1 MDMSIT
7 TQAPPAGPMPQGLDP
22 DLLRSFVLIAE
33 EGSFSRAAERV
44 GRTQSAVSMQMQR
57 LEGMLGRRLLDR
69 GRGGQVGLTQ
79 HGAMLLDRAQELLA
93 LNDRIWASFR
103 TPVVQGRVRL
113 GSPDDYALR
122 YLPPVLKSFA
132 DTHPG
137 IEVAVECLPSVELV
151 PKLRA
156 GELDLSLLSEGEE
169 IGAWPSI
176 ELWRGK
182 LRWITSERYAPHRL
196 DPLPLA
202 LSRTSCSWGKAAV
215 EALEAA
221 GRRYRVAYTSASQMG
236 THAPVMAGLAVTVS
250 TISWVPEGLRVVRR
264 EEGLPDLPDFG
275 IRLARGRDAQQPVT
289 DVLARHITD
298 TFRGEMRRMDRV
310 A

>member
-1 MDMSIT
+1 MNT
-7 TQAPPAGPMPQGLDP
+7 PHGLDP
-22 DLLRSFVLIAE
+22 DLLRAFVYIAE
-33 EGSFSRAAERV
+33 DGSFSRAAARV
-44 GRTQSAVSMQMQR
+44 GRTQAAVAMQVQR
-57 LEGMLGRRLLDR
+57 LETALGQRLFAR
-69 GRGGQVGLTQ
+69 GRGGQVTLTP
-79 HGAMLLDRAQELLA
+79 HGTMLLDRARALLR
-93 LNDRIWASFR
+93 LNDEIWNVFR
-103 TPVVQGRVRL
+103 TPQMQGRVRL

-122 YLPPVLKSFA
+122 YLPQVLKSFA

-137 IEVAVECLPSVELV
+137 VEVAVDCLPSIELL

-169 IGAWPSI
+169 VAGWPSVQ
-176 ELWRGK
+176 LWRGP
-182 LRWITSERYAPHRL
+182 LRWITSDRYAPHRL

-202 LSRTSCSWGKAAV
+202 LSRTSCSWGKAAIT
-215 EALEAA
+215 ALEAA
-221 GRRYRVAYTSASQMG
+221 GRSYRLAYTSASQMG

-275 IRLARGRDAQQPVT
+275 ILLARGRDAQQPVT

-298 TFRGEMRRMDRV
+298 TFRGEMRRLDR
-310 A
+310 AA

>member
-1 MDMSIT
+1 MM
-7 TQAPPAGPMPQGLDP
+7 PMTPYGLDP
-22 DLLRSFVLIAE
+22 DLLRSFVFIAE
-33 EGSFSRAAERV
+33 DGSFSRAAERV

-57 LEGMLGRRLLDR
+57 LEAALGKRLFTR
-69 GRGGQVGLTQ
+69 GRGGQVTLTS
-79 HGAMLLDRAQELLA
+79 HGATLLERARELLS
-93 LNDRIWASFR
+93 LNDQIWNTFH
-103 TPVVQGRVRL
+103 TPQVQGRVRL

-122 YLPPVLKSFA
+122 YLPLVLKSFA

-137 IEVAVECLPSVELV
+137 VEVAVDCAPSIELF

-169 IGAWPSI
+169 VAGWPSI
-176 ELWRGK
+176 ELWRGP
-182 LRWITSERYAPHRL
+182 LRWITSDRHAPHRL

-202 LSRTSCSWGKAAV
+202 LSRTSCSWGKAAIS
-215 EALEAA
+215 ALEAE
-221 GRRYRVAYTSASQMG
+221 GRNYRLAYTSASQMG

-250 TISWVPEGLRVVRR
+250 TISWVPDGLRVVRR

-275 IRLARGRDAQQPVT
+275 IMLARGRDAQQPVT

-298 TFRGEMRRMDRV
+298 TFRGEMRRMDR
-310 A
+310 AA

>member
-1 MDMSIT
+1 MM
-7 TQAPPAGPMPQGLDP
+7 PMNTPHGLDP
-22 DLLRSFVLIAE
+22 DLLRAFVYIAE
-33 EGSFSRAAERV
+33 DGSFSRAAARV
-44 GRTQSAVSMQMQR
+44 GRTQSAVSMQVQR
-57 LEGMLGRRLLDR
+57 LETALGQRLFAR
-69 GRGGQVGLTQ
+69 GRGGQVTLTP
-79 HGAMLLDRAQELLA
+79 HGTMLLDRARALLR
-93 LNDRIWASFR
+93 LNDEIWNVFR
-103 TPVVQGRVRL
+103 TPQMQGRVRL

-122 YLPPVLKSFA
+122 YLPQVLKSFA

-137 IEVAVECLPSVELV
+137 VEVAVDCLPSIELL

-169 IGAWPSI
+169 VAGWPSVQ
-176 ELWRGK
+176 LWRGP
-182 LRWITSERYAPHRL
+182 LRWITSDRYAQHRL

-202 LSRTSCSWGKAAV
+202 LSRTSCSWGKAAIT
-215 EALEAA
+215 ALEAA
-221 GRRYRVAYTSASQMG
+221 GRSYRLAYTSASQMG

-275 IRLARGRDAQQPVT
+275 ILLARGRDAQQPVT

-298 TFRGEMRRMDRV
+298 TFRGEMRRLDR
-310 A
+310 AA

>member
-1 MDMSIT
+1 MNT
-7 TQAPPAGPMPQGLDP
+7 PHGLDP
-22 DLLRSFVLIAE
+22 DLLRAFVYIAE
-33 EGSFSRAAERV
+33 DGSFSRAAARV
-44 GRTQSAVSMQMQR
+44 GRTQSAVSMQVQR
-57 LEGMLGRRLLDR
+57 LETALGQRLFAR
-69 GRGGQVGLTQ
+69 GRGGQVTLTP
-79 HGAMLLDRAQELLA
+79 HGTMLLERARALLR
-93 LNDRIWASFR
+93 LNDEIWNVFR
-103 TPVVQGRVRL
+103 TPQMQGRVRL

-122 YLPPVLKSFA
+122 YLPQVLKSFA

-137 IEVAVECLPSVELV
+137 VEVAVDCLPSIELL

-169 IGAWPSI
+169 VAGWPSVQ
-176 ELWRGK
+176 LWRGP
-182 LRWITSERYAPHRL
+182 LRWITSDRYAPHRL

-202 LSRTSCSWGKAAV
+202 LSRTSCSWGKAAIT
-215 EALEAA
+215 ALEAA
-221 GRRYRVAYTSASQMG
+221 GRSYRLAYTSASQMG

-275 IRLARGRDAQQPVT
+275 ILLARGRDAQQPVT

-298 TFRGEMRRMDRV
+298 TFRGEMRRLDR
-310 A
+310 AA

>member
-1 MDMSIT
+1 MLIQHT
-7 TQAPPAGPMPQGLDP
+7 LRYLPAQ
-22 DLLRSFVLIAE
+22 LLSPLA
-33 EGSFSRAAERV
+33 
-44 GRTQSAVSMQMQR
+44 Q
-57 LEGMLGRRLLDR
+57 LLS
-69 GRGGQVGLTQ
+69 
-79 HGAMLLDRAQELLA
+79 MLLWTHWLSPQDMGVFTLVTVTQEIA
-93 LNDRIWASFR
+93 Y
-103 TPVVQGRVRL
+103 VVSLSWYSV
-113 GSPDDYALR
+113 YALR

-137 IEVAVECLPSVELV
+137 IEVAVECLPSVELL

-215 EALEAA
+215 DALEAA

>member
-1 MDMSIT
+1 MM
-7 TQAPPAGPMPQGLDP
+7 PMNTPHGLDP
-22 DLLRSFVLIAE
+22 DLLRAFVYIAE
-33 EGSFSRAAERV
+33 DGSFSRAAARV
-44 GRTQSAVSMQMQR
+44 GRTQSAVSMQVQR
-57 LEGMLGRRLLDR
+57 LETALGQRLFAR
-69 GRGGQVGLTQ
+69 GRGGQVTLTP
-79 HGAMLLDRAQELLA
+79 HGTMLLERARALLR
-93 LNDRIWASFR
+93 LNDEIWNVFR
-103 TPVVQGRVRL
+103 TPQMQGRVRL

-122 YLPPVLKSFA
+122 YLPQVLKSFA

-137 IEVAVECLPSVELV
+137 VEVAVDCLPSIELL

-169 IGAWPSI
+169 VAGWPSVQ
-176 ELWRGK
+176 LWRGP
-182 LRWITSERYAPHRL
+182 LRWITSDRYAPHRL

-202 LSRTSCSWGKAAV
+202 LSRTSCSWGKAAIT
-215 EALEAA
+215 ALEAA
-221 GRRYRVAYTSASQMG
+221 GRSYRLAYTSASQMG

-275 IRLARGRDAQQPVT
+275 ILLARGRDAQQPVT

-298 TFRGEMRRMDRV
+298 TFRGEMRRLDR
-310 A
+310 AA

>member
-1 MDMSIT
+1 
-7 TQAPPAGPMPQGLDP
+7 
-22 DLLRSFVLIAE
+22 
-33 EGSFSRAAERV
+33 
-44 GRTQSAVSMQMQR
+44 MQMQR
-57 LEGMLGRRLLDR
+57 LEAMLGRRLLDR

-79 HGAMLLDRAQELLA
+79 HGAMLLERARELLA
-93 LNDRIWASFR
+93 LNDQIWASFR

-137 IEVAVECLPSVELV
+137 IEVAVECLPSVELL

-182 LRWITSERYAPHRL
+182 LRWITSERYSPHRL

-275 IRLARGRDAQQPVT
+275 IRMARGRDAQQPVT

-298 TFRGEMRRMDRV
+298 TFRAEMRRMDR
-310 A
+310 AA

>member
-1 MDMSIT
+1 MN
-7 TQAPPAGPMPQGLDP
+7 APHGLDP
-22 DLLRSFVLIAE
+22 DLLRAFVFIAE

-57 LEGMLGRRLLDR
+57 LEAALGQRLLQR
-69 GRGGQVGLTQ
+69 GRGGQVSLTS
-79 HGAMLLDRAQELLA
+79 HGAMLLERARELLA
-93 LNDRIWASFR
+93 LNDAIWTAFR
-103 TPVVQGRVRL
+103 TPQVQGRVRL
-113 GSPDDYALR
+113 GTPDDYALR

-137 IEVAVECLPSVELV
+137 VEVAVDCLPSVELF

-169 IGAWPSI
+169 TAGWPAV
-176 ELWRGK
+176 ELWRGP
-182 LRWITSERYAPHRL
+182 LRWITSDRYAPHRL

-202 LSRTSCSWGKAAV
+202 LARTSCSWGRAAV
-215 EALEAA
+215 AALEAA
-221 GRRYRVAYTSASQMG
+221 GRGYRVAYTSASQMG

-264 EEGLPDLPDFG
+264 DEGLPDLPDFG
-275 IRLARGRDAQQPVT
+275 ILLAKGRHASQPVT
-289 DVLARHITD
+289 DVLASHIAE
-298 TFRGEMRRMDRV
+298 TFREEMRRMDR
-310 A
+310 AA

>member
-1 MDMSIT
+1 MM
-7 TQAPPAGPMPQGLDP
+7 PMNTPHGLDP
-22 DLLRSFVLIAE
+22 DLLRAFVYIAE
-33 EGSFSRAAERV
+33 DGSFSRAAARV
-44 GRTQSAVSMQMQR
+44 GRTQSAVSMQVQR
-57 LEGMLGRRLLDR
+57 LETALGQRLFAR
-69 GRGGQVGLTQ
+69 GRGGQVTLTP
-79 HGAMLLDRAQELLA
+79 HGTMLLDRARALLR
-93 LNDRIWASFR
+93 LNDEIWNVFR
-103 TPVVQGRVRL
+103 TPQMQGRVRL

-122 YLPPVLKSFA
+122 YLPQVLKSFA

-137 IEVAVECLPSVELV
+137 VEVAVDCLPSIELL

-169 IGAWPSI
+169 VAGWPSVQ
-176 ELWRGK
+176 LWRGP
-182 LRWITSERYAPHRL
+182 LRWITSDRYAPHRL

-202 LSRTSCSWGKAAV
+202 LSRTSCSWGKAAIT
-215 EALEAA
+215 ALEAA
-221 GRRYRVAYTSASQMG
+221 GRSYRLAYTSASQMG

-275 IRLARGRDAQQPVT
+275 ILLARGRDAQQPVT

-298 TFRGEMRRMDRV
+298 TFRGEMRRLDR
-310 A
+310 AA

>member
-1 MDMSIT
+1 MMT
-7 TQAPPAGPMPQGLDP
+7 MNTPHGLDP
-22 DLLRSFVLIAE
+22 DLLRAFVYIAE
-33 EGSFSRAAERV
+33 DGSFSRAAARV
-44 GRTQSAVSMQMQR
+44 GRTQSAVSMQVQR
-57 LEGMLGRRLLDR
+57 LETALGQRLFAR
-69 GRGGQVGLTQ
+69 GRGGQVTLTP
-79 HGAMLLDRAQELLA
+79 HGTMLLDRARALLR
-93 LNDRIWASFR
+93 LNDEIWNVFR
-103 TPVVQGRVRL
+103 TPQMQGRVRL

-122 YLPPVLKSFA
+122 YLPQVLKSFA

-137 IEVAVECLPSVELV
+137 VEVAVDCLPSIELL

-169 IGAWPSI
+169 VAGWPSVQ
-176 ELWRGK
+176 LWRGP
-182 LRWITSERYAPHRL
+182 LRWITSDRYAPHRL

-202 LSRTSCSWGKAAV
+202 LSRTSCSWGKAAIT
-215 EALEAA
+215 ALEAA
-221 GRRYRVAYTSASQMG
+221 GRSYRLAYTSASQMG

-275 IRLARGRDAQQPVT
+275 ILLARGRDAQQPVT

-298 TFRGEMRRMDRV
+298 TFRGEMRRLDR
-310 A
+310 AA